1 LIFGF
6 INLPFSQITD
16 IVTREKMKEKKK
28 RNRMRIVKPNSINY
42 TFTSDVAVLS
52 KKDDKRNKGN
62 QKEKAHEFTK
72 KTLKDLTAT
81 KTHYKP
87 NRKNPKSQQTHSSV
101 YE

>member
-1 LIFGF
+1 
-6 INLPFSQITD
+6 
-16 IVTREKMKEKKK
+16 M
-28 RNRMRIVKPNSINY
+28 NSINY
-42 TFTSDVAVLS
+42 TFTNDVAVLP
-52 KKDDKRNKGN
+52 KKDDKQDKDG

-72 KTLKDLTAT
+72 KTQKDLTTT